1 MANQTEGLVV
11 GDGLKAELPN
21 DASRAT
27 ETIVS
32 GAGNLPLFRVLGRI
46 TASGK
51 LTNYTPGAVDGSE
64 VAYAVLVGATDAS
77 AADAKGPVID
87 WTATFAYNRLTWGA
101 AVTTLAHKNTALAQL
116 RNRGIRTLNL
126 A

>member
-11 GDGLKAELPN
+11 GDGLKKELPN
-21 DASRAT
+21 DLSRST

-32 GAGNLPLFRVLGRI
+32 GAGDLPLFRVLGRI

-51 LTNYTPGAVDGSE
+51 LTNYTPGETNGSE
-64 VAYAVLVGATDAS
+64 TASAVLIVATDAS
-77 AADAKGPVID
+77 AADADAPVVD
-87 WTATFAYNRLTWGA
+87 WTALFAYNRLTWGN
-101 AVTTLAHKNTALAQL
+101 AVTTQAHKDTALLQL
-116 RNRGIRTLNL
+116 KARGIKVLNQ

>member
-1 MANQTEGLVV
+1 MANQIEGLVL

-21 DASRAT
+21 DMSRAT

-51 LTNYTPGAVDGSE
+51 LTNYTPGAVDGSQI
-64 VAYAVLVGATDAS
+64 AAAVLIQPTDAS
-77 AADAKGPVID
+77 AADAKGAVID
-87 WTATFAYNRLTWGA
+87 WTALFAYNKLTWGA
-101 AVTTLAHKNTALAQL
+101 AVTTQAHKNTALTQL
-116 RNRGIRTLNL
+116 RALGIRALNQ

>member
-11 GDGLKAELPN
+11 GDGLKYELPN
-21 DASRAT
+21 DMSRST
-27 ETIVS
+27 EVIAS

-51 LTNYTPGAVDGSE
+51 LTNYTPGAINGSE
-64 VAYAVLVGATDAS
+64 VAYAVLVQPTDAS
-77 AADAKGPVID
+77 AADAKGAVID
-87 WTATFAYNRLTWGA
+87 WTALFAYNRLTWGA
-101 AVTTLAHKNTALAQL
+101 AVTTQAHKDTALAQL
-116 RNRGIRTLNL
+116 RERGIRVKNQ